1 MENLP
6 MKRLLTALLIALSCI
21 VCHTEARN
29 MNTPRIDKLFE
40 KTKPVCFGRFVLDV
54 PVDAVV
60 VGGPQAFGPNIESL
74 PNDVKSLA
82 SRAKA
87 KRDEIRAKAHTIDR
101 AEVISLNE
109 GPTPNSWMLQYWK
122 SDTAKEIGLET
133 IEGFLAGAPHGFLY
147 RTATSENQTTSDI
160 LKKITYVATQLRAR
174 DPKEIPTE
182 PGVCLDV
189 GFIADDS
196 GRFQE
201 IFGIGLRL
209 PELPDV
215 SFSLS
220 SNKDAQQGDSF
231 EDRRAEAKRAAFLV
245 APLATLF
252 NKVKA
257 LREGKLTVQQGQGS
271 EALFRRPLEDG
282 DGAWHE
288 FQFEYAGK
296 RFDHRNP
303 SWDATLYTGVAHNR
317 AGAKPSSLTDDE
329 AVALWDRLMSS
340 VRLRALAKP

>member
-1 MENLP
+1 

-87 KRDEIRAKAHTIDR
+87 KRDAIQAKSQTVDR
-101 AEVISLNE
+101 SEVISLVE
-109 GPTPNSWMLQYWK
+109 GPTVGSWTLRYWAD
-122 SDTAKEIGLET
+122 DTAKDVGIQS
-133 IEGFLAGAPHGFLY
+133 ISGFLSAGRHGFTY
-147 RTATSENQTTSDI
+147 FTETAPRSGRTLEAEVKQ
-160 LKKITYVATQLRAR
+160 LGYVATHLRAR

-257 LREGKLTVQQGQGS
+257 L
-271 EALFRRPLEDG
+271 
-282 DGAWHE
+282 
-288 FQFEYAGK
+288 
-296 RFDHRNP
+296 
-303 SWDATLYTGVAHNR
+303 
-317 AGAKPSSLTDDE
+317 
-329 AVALWDRLMSS
+329 
-340 VRLRALAKP
+340 